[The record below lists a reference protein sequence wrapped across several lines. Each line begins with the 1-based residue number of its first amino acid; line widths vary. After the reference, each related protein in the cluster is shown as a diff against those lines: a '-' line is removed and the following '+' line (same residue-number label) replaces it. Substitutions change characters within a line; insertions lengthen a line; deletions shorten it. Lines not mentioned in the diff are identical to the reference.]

1 MTSYNIPKTAELLRY
16 LRRKAGYTQEQ
27 VASLIGV
34 DRRSIANIELG
45 HKGCSVDMLLRFS
58 ELYGVTMDYLLKE
71 DEGDRQR
78 ILNLLNG
85 MQEQIELIKA
95 LL

>member
-1 MTSYNIPKTAELLRY
+1 
-16 LRRKAGYTQEQ
+16 
-27 VASLIGV
+27 
-34 DRRSIANIELG
+34 
-45 HKGCSVDMLLRFS
+45 MLLRFS